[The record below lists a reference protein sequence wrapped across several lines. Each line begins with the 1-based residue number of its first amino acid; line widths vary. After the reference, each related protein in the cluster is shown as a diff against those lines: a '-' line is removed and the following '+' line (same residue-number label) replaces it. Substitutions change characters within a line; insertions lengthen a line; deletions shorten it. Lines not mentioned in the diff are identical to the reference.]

1 MPFTQ
6 QELVAMYAEAV
17 SNKSDVLEIKRLGGD
32 PAELMNRIFDAHV
45 VFGMWR
51 QKRGGIG
58 YMAVKGMDH
67 LRRIVEQDQAE
78 KLRLAT
84 FDFGTSALSQAVA
97 KIYCAVPDARWME
110 GYSDG
115 KVVGLWLAKD

>member
-58 YMAVKGMDH
+58 EGF
-67 LRRIVEQDQAE
+67 
-78 KLRLAT
+78 RLA
-84 FDFGTSALSQAVA
+84 
-97 KIYCAVPDARWME
+97 
-110 GYSDG
+110 
-115 KVVGLWLAKD
+115 